1 MISPGMRRAAV
12 AVRRFSSVPVGAV
25 VPDCVVVPVGGVAPD
40 SAGVPDSAVAPDGEE
55 PGRRG
60 TAGTKPGGCA
70 WREGRMAAGSDAVAW
85 SARRERCVL
94 LLGGNISSDLLY
106 MIKFCTPYG
115 VQKSRC
121 EYCSISVGRSAGP

>member
-1 MISPGMRRAAV
+1 MRRAAV
-12 AVRRFSSVPVGAV
+12 AVRRFSSGRIGAV

-40 SAGVPDSAVAPDGEE
+40 SAGVPGGAVAPDGEE

-70 WREGRMAAGSDAVAW
+70 WREGRMAAGSDAVAGT
-85 SARRERCVL
+85 ARRERCGWG
-94 LLGGNISSDLLY
+94 LGRNISADGRD
-106 MIKFCTPYG
+106 MKNFCTPYG